1 MSGYLKKCVMGIAGA
16 LAMTMAGAGAAS
28 AAPVFGSIPD
38 GATNEALQPLFGTDT
53 RNGWYGATLYLIGG
67 PVDIL
72 VEYLGS
78 EAGFNNNFTFE
89 GFSQNTGGGTNIFN
103 PGGITSTTL
112 LNVASGILNFSFT
125 SPLGTV
131 TNGDPNDNVPGAVNF
146 FVSFANENASGGVV
160 AYLFLDDAGAGDD
173 DNHDDMVIRISIV
186 GGNGSFEIPI
196 PAAAWLMLAGIG
208 GIGGLSMRKRRQQQA
223 QA

>member
-16 LAMTMAGAGAAS
+16 LAMSLAGTSGAS
-28 AAPVFGSIPD
+28 AALVFGSIPD
-38 GATNEALQPLFGTDT
+38 GASNEALQPLFGTDT

-67 PVDIL
+67 PADIL

-78 EAGFNNNFTFE
+78 EAGFNNNFTF
-89 GFSQNTGGGTNIFN
+89 GAFSQNTGGNTNFFN
-103 PGGITSTTL
+103 PAGITSML
-112 LNVASGILNFSFT
+112 LTNVASGILNFSFT

-146 FVSFANENASGGVV
+146 FVSFENENASGGLV

-173 DNHDDMVIRISIV
+173 DNHDDMVIRLTVV
-186 GGNGSFEIPI
+186 GGSFEVPI

-208 GIGGLSMRKRRQQQA
+208 GIGGLSMRKRRQQA